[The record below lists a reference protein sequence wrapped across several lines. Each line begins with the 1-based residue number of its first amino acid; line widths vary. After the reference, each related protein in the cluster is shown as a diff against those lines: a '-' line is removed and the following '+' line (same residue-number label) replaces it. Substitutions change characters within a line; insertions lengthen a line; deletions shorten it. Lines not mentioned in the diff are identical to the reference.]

1 MAWDFCNDP
10 AFEPELEWTRR
21 LVREEIEPLDLVKQQ
36 MSRAN
41 YQLAA
46 APLKQAVKDRG
57 LWAGHLDKELGGQG
71 LGQVKL
77 ALLHEILGRTPSAP
91 EIFGNQAPDSGNG
104 ELLAIGANDEQKDRW
119 LWPLLAGELTS
130 SFSLTEPHSAGSDPT
145 QITTSARLDGD
156 EYVIDGHKWFASN
169 ARDADFVLAMVVT
182 EPDGSPYE
190 RASMFVIERD
200 TPGME
205 MVRNVH
211 TMDHPYDGT
220 GDQHVRGHAEIRF
233 NECRVPVGNLIGRP
247 GEGFLLAQKR
257 LSAGR
262 IHHGMRWIGM
272 CQRAFD
278 MMCERAVSRTLHGK
292 LLADKQFVQDFIAES
307 ATEIQAARLLTL
319 QAAWHW
325 DTFGSSAS
333 RVEIAQVKY
342 WCAGVLYRVIDRSIQ
357 VHGALGYSSDLPLEY
372 MYRIARNYRISDG
385 ADEVH
390 KSFIARRLVKNYEPV
405 EGWPSE
411 HIPTRRA
418 GAEARFAEYLDL
430 ATENL

>member
-10 AFEPELEWTRR
+10 AFEPELEWTRQF
-21 LVREEIEPLDLVKQQ
+21 VHQEIEPLDLVKPQ
-36 MSRAN
+36 MSRESFK
-41 YQLAA
+41 LAS
-46 APLKQAVKDRG
+46 APLKEAVKKRG
-57 LWAGHLDKELGGQG
+57 LWAGHLDPELGGQG

-77 ALLHEILGRTPSAP
+77 ALLHEILGRTQSAP

-130 SFSLTEPHSAGSDPT
+130 AFSLTEPHSAGSDPT

-156 EYVIDGHKWFASN
+156 EYVIDGHKWFASG

-190 RASMFVIERD
+190 RASMFVIERG

-205 MVRNVH
+205 VVRNVH
-211 TMDHPYDGT
+211 TMDHPYAGT

-233 NECRVPVGNLIGRP
+233 T
-247 GEGFLLAQKR
+247 
-257 LSAGR
+257 
-262 IHHGMRWIGM
+262 
-272 CQRAFD
+272 
-278 MMCERAVSRTLHGK
+278 ERAVSRTLHGK
-292 LLADKQFVQDFIAES
+292 VLADKQFVQDFIAES

-342 WCAGVLYRVIDRSIQ
+342 WCAGVLYRVIDRAIQ

-372 MYRIARNYRISDG
+372 MYRIARNFRISDG

-405 EGWPSE
+405 AGWPSE
-411 HIPTRRA
+411 HIPTRRSA
-418 GAEARFAEYLDL
+418 AEARFSEYLDL
-430 ATENL
+430 ASENL